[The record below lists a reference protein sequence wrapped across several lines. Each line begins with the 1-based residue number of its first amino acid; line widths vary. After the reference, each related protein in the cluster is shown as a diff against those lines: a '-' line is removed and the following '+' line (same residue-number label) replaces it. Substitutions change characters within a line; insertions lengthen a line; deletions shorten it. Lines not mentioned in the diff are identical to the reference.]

1 MKPLTEKQKRHLKAL
16 AHPLNPVIIVGGAGV
31 TEALLKELDSTLEH
45 HELIKVR
52 VNAVDREARDQLI
65 TTLCEGSQSLLVQRI
80 GHIAVLYRPAKKPQ
94 LKLPRD

>member
-1 MKPLTEKQKRHLKAL
+1 MKPLSEKQKRHLKAL

-52 VNAVDREARDQLI
+52 VNAIDREARDQLI
-65 TTLCEGSQSLLVQRI
+65 TALCEGSQSLLVQRI
-80 GHIAVLYRPAKKPQ
+80 GHVVVLYRPAKQPQ

>member
-52 VNAVDREARDQLI
+52 VNAIDREARDQLI
-65 TTLCEGSQSLLVQRI
+65 VALCEGSQSLLVQRI

>member
-31 TEALLKELDSTLEH
+31 SEALLKELDSTLEH

-52 VNAVDREARDQLI
+52 VNAIDREARDQLI
-65 TTLCEGSQSLLVQRI
+65 TALCEGSRSLLVQRI
-80 GHIAVLYRPAKKPQ
+80 GHIAVLYRPAKQPQ

>member
-52 VNAVDREARDQLI
+52 VNAIDREARDQLI
-65 TTLCEGSQSLLVQRI
+65 AALCEGSQSLLVQRI

>member
-52 VNAVDREARDQLI
+52 VNAIDREARDQLI
-65 TTLCEGSQSLLVQRI
+65 AALSEGSQSMLVQRI

>member
-52 VNAVDREARDQLI
+52 VNAIDREARDQLI
-65 TTLCEGSQSLLVQRI
+65 DALCEGSQSLLVQRI

>member
-1 MKPLTEKQKRHLKAL
+1 MKPLSEKQKRHLKAL

-52 VNAVDREARDQLI
+52 VNAIDREARDQLI

-80 GHIAVLYRPAKKPQ
+80 GHVAVLYRPAKQPQ

>member
-45 HELIKVR
+45 HEMIKVR
-52 VNAVDREARDQLI
+52 VNAIDREARDQLI